1 MFDDDQQTPNT
12 LNVAYEFNEGGKHK
26 MLVFEVRHW
35 DSNHE
40 AGIGGPDGGK
50 NLNTVG
56 NTFYGPRAT
65 LPSTA
70 TTSTK
75 AGSESLR
82 RKGWTNARE
91 GTGEDRGRQQL
102 AQFHRGGEIG
112 RPFQAE

>member
-40 AGIGGPDGGK
+40 AGIGGP
-50 NLNTVG
+50 TAAR
-56 NTFYGPRAT
+56 T
-65 LPSTA
+65 STQWVIRSMVPMDTSRSTT

-75 AGSESLR
+75 AGSVSVAEGPRADSLA
-82 RKGWTNARE
+82 RKRASQE
-91 GTGEDRGRQQL
+91 
-102 AQFHRGGEIG
+102 
-112 RPFQAE
+112 